1 MFAER
6 WPIAREREL
15 IQLWDEGKLSA
26 AQIARRIGGFER
38 AKDGGRSA
46 ILGKVHRLGLAPRKA
61 NFTPEELAQKRQAQR
76 EAEKQRDHDRAARK
90 RAVRDQDRVAVEVAK
105 LIQVERVNEERK
117 QSSTLFD
124 ELRLFSQRTSNQCRF
139 MLNDAV
145 PFIACG
151 AVTPPGES
159 WCLHCRDIV
168 MAKPA
173 PILSDEERFR
183 RAMAFKKNA
192 ISRTVTSMPTAKD
205 QAA

>member
-6 WPIAREREL
+6 WPVAREREL
-15 IQLWDEGKLSA
+15 TQLWDEGKLSA
-26 AQIARRIGGFER
+26 SQIAKRLGGFER

-76 EAEKQRDHDRAARK
+76 EAEKQRDRERSARIRTLRNQDRA
-90 RAVRDQDRVAVEVAK
+90 VVEVAR
-105 LIQVERVNEERK
+105 LLEVARCNEERK

-124 ELRLFSQRTSNQCRF
+124 DLRLFSRRTSNQCRF

-159 WCLHCRDIV
+159 WCLHCREIV

-173 PILSDEERFR
+173 PVLSDEERFR

-192 ISRTVTSMPTAKD
+192 LSRTVTSMPTAKD